1 MIKIVTDSTVY
12 LKKEMAEKLGVEIVP
27 CVFVSD
33 GNHYS
38 EGYSDCNEDYID
50 LMMKSK
56 SNSTSHPNPE
66 VYTKI
71 FRKIIQNG
79 DKIIHISMSSRL
91 SGGFSSASIAA
102 KNFNPEDI
110 EVFDSMMIA
119 GSLQLVVES
128 ARRLIDSGVEFN
140 KITKA
145 LTQTVAG
152 ISTVF
157 TVNDISALR
166 KSGRIGFVRESVG
179 NILNLKP
186 VLNLKDG
193 RVFSIGN
200 VQGENKLISRLVEY
214 ISPNTKEVI
223 ISSMKNSKTANAL
236 YYTIKNKFPRMII
249 KLQKFGPVL
258 GVHIG
263 EGAVGIAFTKK
274 QG

>member
-12 LKKEMAEKLGVEIVP
+12 LKKETAEKLGVEIVP

-33 GNHYS
+33 GNYYS
-38 EGYSDCNEDYID
+38 EAYSDCNEDYIN
-50 LMMKSK
+50 LMTNSK
-56 SNSTSHPNPE
+56 NNSTSHANPE
-66 VYTKI
+66 SYTKV

-79 DKIIHISMSSRL
+79 DKVFHISMSSRL

-110 EVFDSMMIA
+110 VVFDSMMIA
-119 GSLQLVVES
+119 GSLQLLVEY
-128 ARRLIDSGVEFN
+128 ARKYIDSGMDFKKLIKVMEQER
-140 KITKA
+140 A
-145 LTQTVAG
+145 R

-186 VLNLKDG
+186 ILSLKEG
-193 RVFSIGN
+193 RVFSIGS
-200 VQGENKLISRLVEY
+200 VQGENKLISKLIAHIPADV
-214 ISPNTKEVI
+214 KEVI
-223 ISSMKNSKTANAL
+223 ISSLKNSKSANAL
-236 YYTIKNKFPRMII
+236 YYTIKSKFPKAII

-263 EGAVGIAFTKK
+263 EGAVGVAFI
-274 QG
+274 